1 MFDRKSRVM
10 LMLALLNE
18 AYGDIRSIIT
28 CLEDFINSH
37 PEMKDEIEEFRLKE
51 LLNDAVNFEKK
62 LLDVMENMKRV
73 VYE

>member
-1 MFDRKSRVM
+1 MFDRKSRIM

-18 AYGDIRSIIT
+18 AYGDVRSIIA

-37 PEMKDEIEEFRLKE
+37 PEMREEIEEFKLGDLLDDAIE
-51 LLNDAVNFEKK
+51 LEKK
-62 LLDVMENMKRV
+62 ILDVMENMKRV